1 MKPII
6 GLVPLID
13 EIKDS
18 LWMLP
23 GYMEGIEAAGGI
35 PVMFPLTSDEDAIDR
50 LLDLVQGVLLTGG
63 HDVDPSLYGEEPLRQ
78 CGAAAPDRDIM
89 ETILLR
95 KALERN
101 MPVLGICRGIQFL
114 NVYMGGTL
122 YQDLPT
128 QRPGKTEHHQTPPY
142 DVPVHEVSVFE
153 GTGLAK
159 LLGKK
164 KLNVNSY
171 HHQAVKTL
179 GKDLT
184 VMAVSEDGLTEA
196 VEMTGRDFVWA
207 VQWHP
212 EFSFKSDSDCLK
224 IFEEFVRKCEGRLN
238 T

>member
-1 MKPII
+1 MKPKI
-6 GLVPLID
+6 GLVPLVD
-13 EIKDS
+13 EKKDS

-23 GYMEGIEAAGGI
+23 GYMDGITEAGGI
-35 PVMFPLTSDEDAIDR
+35 PIMFPLTQDEEAISS

-63 HDVDPSLYGEEPLRQ
+63 HDVSPSLYGEEPIPQ
-78 CGAAAPDRDIM
+78 CGDASSERDIM
-89 ETILLR
+89 ETILFR

-114 NVYMGGTL
+114 NVYQGGSL

-128 QRPGKTEHHQTPPY
+128 QHPGRTEHHQMPPY
-142 DVPVHEVSVFE
+142 DIPVHGVDIIE
-153 GTGLAK
+153 GTGLSG
-159 LLGKK
+159 LLGRSSIM
-164 KLNVNSY
+164 VNSY

-196 VEMTGRDFVWA
+196 VQMNGKDFVWA

-212 EFSFKSDSDCLK
+212 EFSYKSDDNSMK
-224 IFEEFVRKCEGRLN
+224 IFEEFVRRCSLFN
-238 T
+238 I